1 MARRI
6 AICLLLLGVL
16 LALPFYFRSDEK
28 LAPPENGCDVVV
40 VVSAHNKN
48 IRDEYETAFR
58 KHYREKYGRDV
69 RIDFRSPGGTSDI
82 SRYINDRF
90 LNEFRLAVEADK
102 SNGKWQSAYGAVFN
116 DPRQASHPVRQK
128 FLASNVGIGIDV
140 FAGGGVFE
148 QRRMAE
154 RGYAVDGKVF
164 ERHPE
169 YFRPG
174 AIPAEF
180 GGDVI
185 YDKQGRFYGVVLST
199 FGIICNFDRLKELD
213 DSRVPQRWH
222 DLAEARF
229 FNNIVLADPSKSGSA
244 NKCFEIMVQ
253 QCMAQAGSPES
264 GWKNGLNLL
273 KKIFANARNVTDS
286 ASKVVGDVASG
297 EAAAGTAIDTYGFA
311 EVLWSSH
318 RFGEAKVTYITPA
331 GGTAVSADPVQ
342 ILRGAPNRVVA
353 ERFVDFLLS
362 PEGQKMHCFKAGTP
376 GGPEKSTLSRP
387 PVYQELYKKEYQ
399 QYMFRSDYN
408 PYASGADFHYRP
420 QWTGRYYSL
429 LSRVIKSIMLDPR
442 QELQSAWHAILLAGG
457 PDKVPEAMKY
467 FNKLPFEYCDAG
479 KAAAALRVT
488 EKNSPAQVAGVL
500 RQWSTDA
507 AANYRMAEKLAKE
520 GR

>member
-1 MARRI
+1 MYRRI
-6 AICLLLLGVL
+6 VICLLLLGML
-16 LALPFYFRSDEK
+16 LALPFYFRSNEK
-28 LAPPENGCDVVV
+28 LAPPEDDCDVVV

-48 IRDEYETAFR
+48 IRDEYERAFR
-58 KHYREKYGRDV
+58 KHYRARYGRDV

-90 LNEFRLAVEADK
+90 LTEFRLAFEADK
-102 SNGKWQSAYGAVFN
+102 SNGRWQPAYGAVFN
-116 DPRQASHPVRQK
+116 DPRQASHPVRQM
-128 FLASNVGIGIDV
+128 FLKSNVGIGIDV

-154 RGYAVDGKVF
+154 RGYAVDGRVA

-169 YFRPG
+169 YFLPG

-185 YDKQGRFYGVVLST
+185 YDPQGRFYGVVLST
-199 FGIICNFDRLKELD
+199 FGIICNFDRLDELAD
-213 DSRVPQRWH
+213 NRVPSKWQ
-222 DLAEARF
+222 DLGEARF

-253 QCMAQAGSPES
+253 QCMAQAGEPQN

-273 KKIFANARNVTDS
+273 KKIFANARQVTDS

-311 EVLWSSH
+311 EVLWSAH
-318 RFGEAKVTYITPA
+318 RFGKARVAYITPA

-342 ILRGAPNRVVA
+342 ILRGAPNRVTA

-387 PVYQELYKKEYQ
+387 PVYQKLYDKEFK
-399 QYMFRSDYN
+399 QYMFRNDYN

-442 QELQSAWHAILLAGG
+442 QELQAAWQAILQAGG
-457 PDKVPEAMKY
+457 EKSVPEAMAY
-467 FNKLPFEYCDAG
+467 FNKLPFDYSGAAE
-479 KAAAALRVT
+479 AAASLRVT
-488 EKNSPAQVAGVL
+488 GNNSPAQVAAVL
-500 RQWSTDA
+500 RRWSSEA
-507 AANYRMAEKLAKE
+507 AANYKMAEKLAKE